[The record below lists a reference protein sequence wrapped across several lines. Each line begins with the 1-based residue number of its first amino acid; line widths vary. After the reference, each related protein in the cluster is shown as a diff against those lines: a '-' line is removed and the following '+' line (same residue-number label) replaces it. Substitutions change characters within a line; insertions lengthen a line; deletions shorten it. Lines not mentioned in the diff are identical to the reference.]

1 MENLKIS
8 SKSNPNSVAGAIV
21 GLLKENK
28 KVELNAVGAGATNQA
43 VKSVAIANGFVA
55 PMGKRLICTPGFID
69 VNIENEQRTGI
80 KLIVKEEM

>member
-28 KVELNAVGAGATNQA
+28 KVELNAIGAGATNQA

-55 PMGKRLICTPGFID
+55 PTGKRLICIPCFID
-69 VNIENEQRTGI
+69 VSIENEEKTGI